1 LRRSA
6 NAILLN
12 LGHHPFICS
21 QFTEI
26 HTMSEKVKEEPTTE
40 VVLDLE
46 TIVAKA
52 KREFA
57 LKHYEQAATLYA
69 TALEN

>member
-1 LRRSA
+1 
-6 NAILLN
+6 
-12 LGHHPFICS
+12 
-21 QFTEI
+21 
-26 HTMSEKVKEEPTTE
+26 MSEKVKEELTTE
-40 VVLDLE
+40 VVPDLE

-57 LKHYEQAATLYA
+57 LKHYEQASTLYA